1 MKINLRPILIALI
14 FVASIYALSRSFNF
28 GESAT
33 EIYYSQF
40 VQEIEKNNVV
50 LVNIRG
56 DKIEGMFTSGK
67 KFFVYTAFDENTI
80 GALLDNNSQIKVTAY
95 KTVPWYLGLFL
106 HWGPLIFLIAIWILM
121 MRQSSKGA
129 GMIFSVGKSNAQK
142 MDDKNKPKV
151 NFSDVAGIEEVKEEV
166 TEIVEFLRSPDR
178 YSAIGGK
185 IPKGVLLVGSPGT
198 GKTLLARAIAG
209 ESGVPFFSIAG
220 SEFVEMFVGV
230 GASRV
235 RDMFRQ
241 AKEKTP
247 CVIFIDEIDAVGRQR
262 GAGLG
267 GGHDEREQT
276 LNQLLNELDGFET
289 NNGIIVIA
297 ATNRVDIL
305 DKALIRPGR
314 FDRQVYIPLPDIASR
329 KAILQVHAK
338 KIKLSNLDSLKNIA
352 KITPGFSGAELA
364 NLLNEAALQAVKENQ
379 KEVTEEHL
387 NYARDKI
394 TIGLKRKSVT
404 MSKELKKSIAYHEAG
419 HALVNYLL
427 KKTDAIHKVSIIPTG
442 NSMSKTTYLPDK
454 DHYNYSKERM
464 QDYITVAMGG
474 KASEEIVLKEISSN
488 AEIDLKTAT
497 QIAYNMVC
505 KWGMSKEIGTFSVDV
520 NNERGFLDYYTSNII
535 SDDLR
540 NKIDSSVL
548 NILKT
553 CYQKAKTL
561 LSTNRKKLDKIV
573 KNLLEKEILT
583 GDEFVK
589 IVKSS

>member
-1 MKINLRPILIALI
+1 MNINLRPIFIALI
-14 FVASIYALSRSFNF
+14 FIASIYALSSTFKF
-28 GESAT
+28 GDPAT

-40 VQEIEKNNVV
+40 IQEVEKNNVISA
-50 LVNIRG
+50 NIKG
-56 DKIEGMFTSGK
+56 DRIEGILANNK
-67 KFFVYTAFDENTI
+67 KIFVYTAFDENTI
-80 GALLDNNSQIKVTAY
+80 EALLNNDSQVKVVAY
-95 KTVPWYLGLFL
+95 KTIPWYLGLFL
-106 HWGPLIFLIAIWILM
+106 HWGPLIFLIVIWILM
-121 MRQSSKGA
+121 MRLSSKGA
-129 GMIFSVGKSNAQK
+129 SMIFSVGKSNAKK
-142 MDDKNKPKV
+142 MNNENRPKIR
-151 NFSDVAGIEEVKEEV
+151 FSNIAGIEEVKEEI
-166 TEIVEFLRSPDR
+166 TEIVEFLKSPDR
-178 YSAIGGK
+178 YNAIGGK
-185 IPKGVLLVGSPGT
+185 IPKGILLVGKPGT
-198 GKTLLARAIAG
+198 GKTLLAKAIAG

-235 RDMFRQ
+235 RDMFRE

-262 GAGLG
+262 GSGLG

-297 ATNRVDIL
+297 ATNRIDIL

-314 FDRQVYIPLPDIASR
+314 FDRQIYIPLPDILSR
-329 KAILQVHAK
+329 EAILRVHAK
-338 KIKLSNLDSLKNIA
+338 KIKLSNPDSLKNLA
-352 KITPGFSGAELA
+352 KITQGFSGAELA
-364 NLLNEAALQAVKENQ
+364 NLLNEAALQAVKENK
-379 KEVTEEHL
+379 KEVTEKHL

-404 MSKELKKSIAYHEAG
+404 INKEVQKSIAYHEAG

-427 KKTDAIHKVSIIPTG
+427 KRTDAIHKVSIIPTG

-464 QDYITVAMGG
+464 QDYITVTMGG

-488 AEIDLKTAT
+488 SEIDLKTAT

-505 KWGMSKEIGTFSVDV
+505 KWGMSKEIGTFSIDV
-520 NNERGFLDYYTSNII
+520 NNEKGFLDYYTSNVI

-540 NKIDSSVL
+540 NKVDSSVL

-561 LSTNRKKLDKIV
+561 LNTNRKKLDEIV

-583 GDEFVK
+583 GDEFLK
-589 IVKSS
+589 IIKSS